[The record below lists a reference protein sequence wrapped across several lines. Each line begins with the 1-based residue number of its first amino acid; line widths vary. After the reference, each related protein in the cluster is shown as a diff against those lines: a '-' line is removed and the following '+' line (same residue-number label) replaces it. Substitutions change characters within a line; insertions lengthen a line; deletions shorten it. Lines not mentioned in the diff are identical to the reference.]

1 MSTTTSANTTPASNG
16 GNTGANDNN
25 NTTTSNNT
33 GQSSALLNN
42 SNNSNTTTNNG
53 SIGGQNNTSSS
64 ASGPPPSST
73 HHPPTST
80 ITSKSIGPPPI
91 PPTKPILSSPGAYK
105 HNYVNSTNINLSSS
119 GTLTAGIHSVN
130 KAHLPPGTGEKPA
143 IAARPIPP
151 PTLPKYSSSFGKID
165 RERNDFAKLDR
176 AEREKEGIGGSY
188 RLASLDRLAN
198 RQRLLEQNG
207 GMGNVSLE
215 KNGIGGINNYESTNG
230 HSAKQIMS
238 STNLSTTINN
248 TTSATVMLQ
257 SKREMFFK
265 SDSHSSPSGPP
276 PTPPTLNNHV
286 NSNSTSQNSSINNT
300 PSAVNDKHHH
310 ISNNIQNNHHNI
322 NTSSSTLNSSSSLIS
337 QEQQHSKISSNS
349 TTTTTINSTTA
360 TSVGGVGVGG
370 GGGGVQSNVTAL
382 ANNIN
387 NLSLKEKQQQLLMNN
402 DSYSDSNKIASE
414 RYDKEKVQAITRP
427 KPKELDGYVGFAN
440 LPNQVYRKA
449 VKKGFE
455 FTLMVVGESG
465 LGKSTL
471 INSMFLSDIYNQDQH
486 PGPSLR
492 IKKTVA
498 VESTRVLLKE
508 NGVNLTLTVVDT
520 PGFGDAVDNSNCWV
534 PIIDFVESKY
544 EEYLTAESRVHRK
557 ATPDNRVHSCL
568 YFIAPSGHG
577 LKPLDVEFMQ
587 RLCDKVNIIPVIAK
601 ADTMTPEEV
610 QLFKKQILNEI
621 AQHKI
626 KIYDFP
632 EPLEDEEEAKALRQL
647 RSRVPFAVV
656 GANTVIE
663 VEGKKIR
670 GRRYPWGIAEVE
682 NLDHC
687 DFIALRNM
695 VIRTHL
701 QDLKDVT
708 NNVHYENYRCRK
720 LAGLGADGK
729 ARLTNKNPLAQ
740 MEEEK
745 REHDL
750 KMKKMEAE
758 MEQVFEMKVKEKKQK
773 LKDSELELTRR
784 HEERKKAL
792 EIQIREL
799 EERRRGFDQE
809 KKDWEESNHITLD
822 ELRRR
827 SLEANSK
834 ETASMTS
841 RGSDESKGRR
851 VFGSL
856 LRRHTSF
863 GAPDAHLH
871 RGGGNTPAIPSAGI
885 NSTNSLPPN

>member
-1 MSTTTSANTTPASNG
+1 MSTPITSQQQQAGVQQPPVVPQG
-16 GNTGANDNN
+16 
-25 NTTTSNNT
+25 
-33 GQSSALLNN
+33 
-42 SNNSNTTTNNG
+42 
-53 SIGGQNNTSSS
+53 
-64 ASGPPPSST
+64 GPPPV
-73 HHPPTST
+73 PA
-80 ITSKSIGPPPI
+80 
-91 PPTKPILSSPGAYK
+91 TKPILSSPGAYMA
-105 HNYVNSTNINLSSS
+105 NFVPP
-119 GTLTAGIHSVN
+119 GVPAGPTAGIHGVN
-130 KAHLPPGTGEKPA
+130 KQHEKPV

-151 PTLPKYSSSFGKID
+151 PTLPKYTSSFGKID
-165 RERNDFAKLDR
+165 RDRNEFGKIDR
-176 AEREKEGIGGSY
+176 SEREK
-188 RLASLDRLAN
+188 
-198 RQRLLEQNG
+198 
-207 GMGNVSLE
+207 
-215 KNGIGGINNYESTNG
+215 
-230 HSAKQIMS
+230 
-238 STNLSTTINN
+238 
-248 TTSATVMLQ
+248 LQ

-265 SDSHSSPSGPP
+265 QETSTNS
-276 PTPPTLNNHV
+276 TALNNHNNHNV
-286 NSNSTSQNSSINNT
+286 TATQQISATSVSSATT
-300 PSAVNDKHHH
+300 PSAVDKVVTAINNGHTNAATVNNL
-310 ISNNIQNNHHNI
+310 NNIAAGKDKRDFAHENNH
-322 NTSSSTLNSSSSLIS
+322 
-337 QEQQHSKISSNS
+337 QDSNKM
-349 TTTTTINSTTA
+349 
-360 TSVGGVGVGG
+360 
-370 GGGGVQSNVTAL
+370 VTERQDR
-382 ANNIN
+382 
-387 NLSLKEKQQQLLMNN
+387 EKQQ
-402 DSYSDSNKIASE
+402 
-414 RYDKEKVQAITRP
+414 AIVRP
-427 KPKELDGYVGFAN
+427 KPKELEGYVGFAN

-471 INSMFLSDIYNQDQH
+471 INSMFLADIYNQDQH

-492 IKKTVA
+492 VKKTVQ
-498 VESTRVLLKE
+498 VETTKVLLKE

-534 PIIDFVESKY
+534 PVIDFVESKY

-557 ATPDNRVHSCL
+557 AMSDSRVHVCL

-632 EPLEDEEEAKALRQL
+632 EPLEDEEEAKVLKQL

-656 GANTVIE
+656 GANVVID
-663 VEGKKIR
+663 VDGRKVR
-670 GRRYPWGIAEVE
+670 GRRYPWGVAEVE
-682 NLDHC
+682 NLEHC

-701 QDLKDVT
+701 HDLKDVT

-720 LAGLGADGK
+720 LAGLGNDGK
-729 ARLTNKNPLAQ
+729 SGRLSNKNPLAQ

-745 REHDL
+745 RDHEL

-773 LKDSELELTRR
+773 LKDSEIELTRR
-784 HEERKKAL
+784 HEERKKTL

-799 EERRRGFDQE
+799 EDRRRAFEQE
-809 KKDWEESNHITLD
+809 KKEWEEANGVTLE

-834 ETASMTS
+834 E
-841 RGSDESKGRR
+841 GDESKGRR

-863 GAPDAHLH
+863 GGTESSRAAS
-871 RGGGNTPAIPSAGI
+871 NA
-885 NSTNSLPPN
+885 NLPTSPQE